1 MHSIFVL
8 RLFNDCFAV
17 GALFVALYAY
27 QKRMWTIGSIAY
39 SWGVGI
45 KMSLLLALPG
55 VVMVLGQ
62 AMPVGRAAKMVGIM
76 VQVQVSLVLIDSKI
90 KGEFQGGRS

>member
-17 GALFVALYAY
+17 GALFVAIYAY
-27 QKRMWTIGSIAY
+27 QRRMWHIGSIAY

-55 VVMVLGQ
+55 VIMVLGQ
-62 AMPVGRAAKMVGIM
+62 AMPVRRAVYMVVIM
-76 VQVQVSLVLIDSKI
+76 AQVQVSSVTIYS
-90 KGEFQGGRS
+90 